1 MKKNILGEYNFSNS
15 TSINFIDNDE
25 EEINSTILHETI
37 HMLLTRQTAWGIAC
51 YLIRKVSI
59 YDSNYSHILGE
70 LCTHSR
76 KVQEA
81 TAVFSECIYIIK
93 NKGYDEYLR
102 YLQYLKTSNK
112 VYYKYIVNL
121 IKFLKLL
128 EPKNQIRVDVD
139 ELNFLIMTL
148 SQISLNVDITEIE
161 IEIFQKKK
169 LFKKFI
175 SNAENVNKYIPNKR
189 FNILLKKYYSI
200 IKQHGELKINNIVN
214 NLNEDMRYNC
224 KINEEYFIKIKNYF
238 KQLYRNSNRINEIS
252 TYFETTKLVEVDIE
266 DLPKYS
272 VPQSFSTFQ
281 SYKSCYE
288 DILNYCECKIGILFY
303 YGNVIDIESFD
314 SSLVY
319 IPKEYM
325 EIIKNKFGEKSHMI
339 SYFDYINQKIF
350 DLNVSESQFKKLMEV
365 NELTVVVNYKV
376 YDIEKDDIKGV
387 NTENKSIFI
396 YCDRTYHN
404 SINLINSIAKQ
415 KCKARIIN
423 YNNMY
428 LLIIRVSD
436 KTKFILPFMGIVYL
450 QLIED
455 VNNGKLNIE
464 LADNQDKLT
473 KTDDYILTTEKSVD
487 EYDLIVNCLF
497 QTE

>member
-1 MKKNILGEYNFSNS
+1 
-15 TSINFIDNDE
+15 
-25 EEINSTILHETI
+25 
-37 HMLLTRQTAWGIAC
+37 
-51 YLIRKVSI
+51 
-59 YDSNYSHILGE
+59 
-70 LCTHSR
+70 
-76 KVQEA
+76 
-81 TAVFSECIYIIK
+81 
-93 NKGYDEYLR
+93 
-102 YLQYLKTSNK
+102 
-112 VYYKYIVNL
+112 
-121 IKFLKLL
+121 
-128 EPKNQIRVDVD
+128 
-139 ELNFLIMTL
+139 
-148 SQISLNVDITEIE
+148 
-161 IEIFQKKK
+161 
-169 LFKKFI
+169 
-175 SNAENVNKYIPNKR
+175 
-189 FNILLKKYYSI
+189 
-200 IKQHGELKINNIVN
+200 
-214 NLNEDMRYNC
+214 
-224 KINEEYFIKIKNYF
+224 
-238 KQLYRNSNRINEIS
+238 
-252 TYFETTKLVEVDIE
+252 
-266 DLPKYS
+266 
-272 VPQSFSTFQ
+272 
-281 SYKSCYE
+281 
-288 DILNYCECKIGILFY
+288 
-303 YGNVIDIESFD
+303 
-314 SSLVY
+314 
-319 IPKEYM
+319 
-325 EIIKNKFGEKSHMI
+325 MI